1 MPEVASPPFAYRADP
16 SVPAFDD
23 SKALFVFDGVC
34 VLCSGG
40 ASWLM
45 RHDRSSRINFT
56 PAQSH
61 LGRALYAHYGV
72 SMEETYLLI
81 DGGRAFTASAGYIQ
95 LCGILGGWWHL
106 LRLGAVIPQSLRDAA
121 YALIARNRYR
131 WFGRVEH
138 CKLLTDQQRERLL

>member
-16 SVPAFDD
+16 SGPAFDD

-56 PAQSH
+56 SAQSP

-72 SMEETYLLI
+72 SMDETYLLI
-81 DGGRAFTASAGYIQ
+81 DGGRAFTASGGYVR
-95 LCGILGGWWHL
+95 LCGILGGWWRL
-106 LRLGAVIPQSLRDAA
+106 LRVGAVIPERLRDAV

-131 WFGRVEH
+131 WFGRSDY
-138 CKLLTDQQRERLL
+138 CQLLTPEQRERLL